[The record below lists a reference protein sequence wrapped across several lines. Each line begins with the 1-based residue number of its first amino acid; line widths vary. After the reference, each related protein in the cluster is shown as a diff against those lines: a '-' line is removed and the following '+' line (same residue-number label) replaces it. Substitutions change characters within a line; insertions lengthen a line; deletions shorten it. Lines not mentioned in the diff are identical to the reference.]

1 MAPIII
7 IKLFQHL
14 HIYKLYDYFFL
25 FFSSSD
31 ACIHHPGVP
40 VFHDAMKVS
49 GRHLFFLFK
58 INLSCECDCMCCCR
72 GGLAV
77 RRGVRTSPN
86 F

>member
-14 HIYKLYDYFFL
+14 HIYKLLTTFL
-25 FFSSSD
+25 VFLSPSD

-49 GRHLFFLFK
+49 GRYILM
-58 INLSCECDCMCCCR
+58 INLSFEYDRVRCR
-72 GGLAV
+72 DGLAV
-77 RRGVRTSPN
+77 RRGVQTSPN